1 MIRINVFIQVS
12 EANRAAL
19 IEAGKELVACSQKD
33 KGCVAYDLFAST
45 TREDVLMICD
55 DLFAST
61 TREDVLMICETWTDE
76 ASLSAHEQ
84 AAHFQTLVP
93 KIQSLGTMKIEKFN
107 F

>member
-12 EANRAAL
+12 EAKRAAL

-45 TREDVLMICD
+45 TREDVLMIC
-55 DLFAST
+55 
-61 TREDVLMICETWTDE
+61 EPWTDE

>member
-45 TREDVLMICD
+45 TREDVLMICE
-55 DLFAST
+55 A
-61 TREDVLMICETWTDE
+61 WTDE

>member
-45 TREDVLMICD
+45 TREDVLMIC
-55 DLFAST
+55 
-61 TREDVLMICETWTDE
+61 ETWTAE